1 MDSKNP
7 IEQDEEAQIED
18 PLADLERMFIQ
29 RYLAEK
35 GYKWCDLANLPADE
49 IKQIMTEACKYATA
63 RLAEIEAKSE
73 FRQHIRYK

>member
-1 MDSKNP
+1 MEPTNP
-7 IEQDEEAQIED
+7 LDLDEEVKLED
-18 PLADLERMFIQ
+18 PLAELERMFIQ
-29 RYLAEK
+29 RYLAER
-35 GYKWCDLANLPADE
+35 GHNWCDLAKLPADE